1 MRQHQ
6 LAGLCRVQGWDYRLM
21 GTGFDGYNVPA
32 KKLVPWNMHVELHV
46 DLPPDRD
53 PSLRDS
59 GLGELSGTGINLFVG
74 SDQVRFYRERR
85 EVAVDE
91 VPAVLYSEVMRDV
104 DLFTSV
110 CAIGEDETWSDQGE
124 RGPGVFSRGFDIHE
138 ISAAI
143 ALRAEILAR
152 VLPHTSVA
160 DRCTVEKT
168 YLEVRGHLGT
178 YRIQFGWGAAMLMT
192 GSGIRWL
199 RIPQKIL
206 DSVRLDLPVIPI
218 ELDYRT
224 EMVLRRAYVLA
235 DDWKIDS
242 SELVRQLMSD

>member
-6 LAGLCRVQGWDYRLM
+6 LAGLCRVQGWDYRLL

-46 DLPPDRD
+46 ELPPDRD

-110 CAIGEDETWSDQGE
+110 CAIGEDET
-124 RGPGVFSRGFDIHE
+124 
-138 ISAAI
+138 
-143 ALRAEILAR
+143 
-152 VLPHTSVA
+152 
-160 DRCTVEKT
+160 
-168 YLEVRGHLGT
+168 
-178 YRIQFGWGAAMLMT
+178 
-192 GSGIRWL
+192 
-199 RIPQKIL
+199 
-206 DSVRLDLPVIPI
+206 
-218 ELDYRT
+218 
-224 EMVLRRAYVLA
+224 
-235 DDWKIDS
+235 
-242 SELVRQLMSD
+242 

>member
-6 LAGLCRVQGWDYRLM
+6 LAGLCRVQGWDYRLL

-46 DLPPDRD
+46 ELPPDRD

-74 SDQVRFYRERR
+74 SDQVRFYRDRR

-124 RGPGVFSRGFDIHE
+124 PGPGVFSRGFDIHE

-143 ALRAEILAR
+143 VLRAEILAR

-168 YLEVRGHLGT
+168 YLEVRGAPRDLSHSSRMGRRHAHDRFRNPLAENST
-178 YRIQFGWGAAMLMT
+178 E
-192 GSGIRWL
+192 
-199 RIPQKIL
+199 
-206 DSVRLDLPVIPI
+206 DSRFSAS
-218 ELDYRT
+218 RFT
-224 EMVLRRAYVLA
+224 SHSHRAGLSHRDGFA
-235 DDWKIDS
+235 
-242 SELVRQLMSD
+242 